1 MTAEPVVFDLPETM
15 KVEECHALDQFIRGT
30 PDCTIYLCGRHVK
43 KFSGLGAQTA
53 AAHNHMRQQDGQAIR
68 IIDPSDTLINALA
81 MLGLSDLLLYDRNPE

>member
-30 PDCTIYLCGRHVK
+30 PDCTIYLSGRHVK

-53 AAHNHMRQQDGQAIR
+53 AAHNHMRQQDGQAVR
-68 IIDPSDTLINALA
+68 IIDPSDTLINALV
-81 MLGLSDLLLYDRNPE
+81 MLGLSDLLLDDRNPE